1 MFKLN
6 EKYEIN
12 RDILKYVYIR
22 YSPSEISTI
31 NTSNSQVYNIIPR
44 EDSVISLLNSYLE
57 LNFDVLRADNSNRY
71 LVGNDIRLVNLGP
84 IGLFRNYN
92 LTTSS
97 RKHLEKIDHAHI
109 VSLMYKLLTSSKGSD
124 DLSIGFDRDRTR
136 RRNEL
141 TNNKNIKGNYH
152 VGIYLKDIF
161 GYAEYQQKAK
171 YGLGYKLT
179 LTRNN
184 DNVVLNKGNAINIG
198 KIKFIAI
205 EWYVP
210 HYTPSIQQQSILSK
224 QVLNKTPTQI
234 QNPERSVFMK
244 EVNTQN
250 LWTSELGT
258 QEGINIPTWIFV
270 GFQQNDRQHDQN
282 LNNDTFV
289 RLPVISAQV
298 VIGTER
304 YPDSAI
310 LQNYEDD
317 DNSQGY
323 GQIKEAFK
331 ALTKDNILQPYI
343 SDHDFKSSN
352 DGNDIGYNIYAFD
365 IRYQKNFENSQPIKV
380 EFKFSENIVGGIYGY
395 ALVLTNRLVSISS
408 DGQRMFDLTLVI
420 KIYSY
425 KYNYNYIIIHI

>member
-6 EKYEIN
+6 GKYEIN
-12 RDILKYVYIR
+12 RDILKCDYIR

-31 NTSNSQVYNIIPR
+31 NTANSQVYINIPR

-71 LVGNDIRLVNLGP
+71 IDNNDIRLVNLGP
-84 IGLFRNYN
+84 IALFSNYK

-97 RKHLEKIDHAHI
+97 GKHLENIDHARI
-109 VSLMYKLLTSSKGSD
+109 VSLMYKLLSSSKGSD

-141 TNNKNIKGNYH
+141 TNNKNIKGKYH
-152 VGIYLKDIF
+152 VRIYLKDIF
-161 GYAEYQQKAK
+161 GHAEYQQKAT

-184 DNVVLNKGNAINIG
+184 DKVVLNKGNVINIG
-198 KIKFIAI
+198 KIKINAI

-224 QVLNKTPTQI
+224 QIINKTPTEI
-234 QNPERSVFMK
+234 NYPERSVFMK

-250 LWTSELGT
+250 FWTFELGT
-258 QEGINIPTWIFV
+258 QQGINIPTWIFV
-270 GFQQNDRQHDQN
+270 AFPQNDRQHDQN

-304 YPDSAI
+304 YPDSGI
-310 LQNYEDD
+310 LLNYDD
-317 DNSQGY
+317 DDYSQGY
-323 GQIKEAFK
+323 GLIKEAFK
-331 ALTKDNILQPYI
+331 ALTEDDILQPYI
-343 SDHDFKSSN
+343 SEDDFRSSN
-352 DGNDIGYNIYAFD
+352 EGNNIGYNIYAFD
-365 IRYQKNFENSQPIKV
+365 IRYQKNFENAQPVKV
-380 EFKFSENIVGGIYGY
+380 EFKFSENIIAGIYGY
-395 ALVLTNRLVSISS
+395 ALVLTNKIISISS
-408 DGQRMFDLTLVI
+408 GGQRMFDLI
-420 KIYSY
+420 
-425 KYNYNYIIIHI
+425 

>member
-12 RDILKYVYIR
+12 RDILKCDYIR

-31 NTSNSQVYNIIPR
+31 NTANSQVYINIPR

-71 LVGNDIRLVNLGP
+71 IDNNDIRLVNLGP
-84 IGLFRNYN
+84 IGLFCNYK

-97 RKHLEKIDHAHI
+97 GKHLENIDHAHI

-124 DLSIGFDRDRTR
+124 DLSVGFDRDRTR

-141 TNNKNIKGNYH
+141 TNNKNIKGKYH
-152 VGIYLKDIF
+152 VRIYLKDIF
-161 GYAEYQQKAK
+161 GYAEYQQTAT

-184 DNVVLNKGNAINIG
+184 DNVVLNKGNVINIG
-198 KIKFIAI
+198 KIKINAV

-224 QVLNKTPTQI
+224 QFINKTPTEI
-234 QNPERSVFMK
+234 NYPERSVFMK

-250 LWTSELGT
+250 FWVFDLGT
-258 QEGINIPTWIFV
+258 QQGINIPTWIFV
-270 GFQQNDRQHDQN
+270 AFQQNDRQNDQN
-282 LNNDTFV
+282 LNNDTFA

-304 YPDSAI
+304 YPDSGI
-310 LQNYEDD
+310 LLNYDD
-317 DNSQGY
+317 DDYSQGY
-323 GQIKEAFK
+323 GLIKEAFK
-331 ALTKDNILQPYI
+331 ALTEDDILQPLI
-343 SDHDFKSSN
+343 SEDDFRSSN
-352 DGNDIGYNIYAFD
+352 EGNNIGYNIYAFD
-365 IRYQKNFENSQPIKV
+365 IRYQENFENAQPVKV
-380 EFKFSENIVGGIYGY
+380 EFKLSENINAGIYGY
-395 ALVLTNRLVSISS
+395 ALVLTNKLISIGS
-408 DGQRMFDLTLVI
+408 DGQRMFDLI
-420 KIYSY
+420 
-425 KYNYNYIIIHI
+425 